1 VRPVP
6 PELLDFI
13 DRHNPFYIIGHK
25 EPDGDCIGSQLAL
38 ASFLERS
45 GKTCYLCSAGPFTR
59 TEIMSFESRFY
70 AVAPPEKHTERAA
83 ALVLDCSSLQRIGS
97 VAESLPRVPIAF
109 IDHHAAGSAS
119 GEVQFIDETAPSVT
133 VMILKLIE
141 AMGGRPTRDEAEFL
155 FFGLG
160 TDTGFFRH
168 LDEKSAEVFAAA
180 SELVAAGASPKAV
193 FSMMYGGKSLLSR
206 KLMGE
211 ILMRTEPHFNGGLL
225 MSFVTLEDQQ
235 KYGLASRDSDMLY
248 QLLLSVEGSEAA
260 MVIRQENESECTVG
274 LRARQRIDV
283 GSIAAAL
290 GGGGHRLAA
299 GLSIKG
305 SLADVKEKLLDAF
318 ASWFDAGKV
327 ADRRG

>member
-1 VRPVP
+1 
-6 PELLDFI
+6 
-13 DRHNPFYIIGHK
+13 
-25 EPDGDCIGSQLAL
+25 
-38 ASFLERS
+38 
-45 GKTCYLCSAGPFTR
+45 
-59 TEIMSFESRFY
+59 
-70 AVAPPEKHTERAA
+70 
-83 ALVLDCSSLQRIGS
+83 
-97 VAESLPRVPIAF
+97 
-109 IDHHAAGSAS
+109 
-119 GEVQFIDETAPSVT
+119 
-133 VMILKLIE
+133 
-141 AMGGRPTRDEAEFL
+141 
-155 FFGLG
+155 
-160 TDTGFFRH
+160 
-168 LDEKSAEVFAAA
+168 
-180 SELVAAGASPKAV
+180 
-193 FSMMYGGKSLLSR
+193 
-206 KLMGE
+206 MGE